1 MIWSGHNKLSRG
13 VWDTDRDLSVLYLI
27 CAHRHRVITLA
38 LGPKI
43 SSNSNVA
50 MGGAG
55 IMERQLA
62 AQ

>member
-13 VWDTDRDLSVLYLI
+13 VWDTDRDLSALYLI

-43 SSNSNVA
+43 VNVMLLWA
-50 MGGAG
+50 VQT
-55 IMERQLA
+55 RS
-62 AQ
+62 AQQTA